1 MKATL
6 SEIQITPIKAQDG
19 LVGFASFV
27 YDNRFYFGS
36 IGIYTRPQG
45 GYRLTYPTR
54 KGMNGN
60 FNIFHP
66 INREVAEEIEEVI
79 ISKFEDVMKK
89 YVGHNSFDIE

>member
-1 MKATL
+1 MKLA
-6 SEIQITPIKAQDG
+6 EIQVVPIKSNDG

-27 YDNRFYFGS
+27 YDNCFYFGS

-54 KGMNGN
+54 KGTNGN

-66 INREVAEEIEEVI
+66 INREVAEEIERVI
-79 ISKFEDVMKK
+79 ISKFEDVMKM
-89 YVGHNSFDIE
+89 YVRHNSFDTE